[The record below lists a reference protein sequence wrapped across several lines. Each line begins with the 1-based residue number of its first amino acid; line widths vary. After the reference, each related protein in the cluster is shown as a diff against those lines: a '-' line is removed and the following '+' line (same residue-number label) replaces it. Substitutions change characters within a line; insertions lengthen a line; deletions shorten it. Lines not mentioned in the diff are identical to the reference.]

1 MHLLNQV
8 GGNPWA
14 HCRYYIRETCLALA
28 RFALPGYGSV
38 YSNPRPVIRMLALAR
53 VSYSLGVLW
62 GLGTLAKHAGENT
75 QCASA

>member
-1 MHLLNQV
+1 
-8 GGNPWA
+8 
-14 HCRYYIRETCLALA
+14 LALA